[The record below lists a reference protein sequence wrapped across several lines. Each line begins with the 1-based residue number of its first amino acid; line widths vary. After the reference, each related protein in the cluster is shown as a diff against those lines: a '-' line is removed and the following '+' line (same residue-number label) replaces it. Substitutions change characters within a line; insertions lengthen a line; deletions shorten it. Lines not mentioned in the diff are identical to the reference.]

1 MVQLFV
7 SCFVSNHITTQW
19 CLITHG
25 DVKIF
30 FCTIIYR
37 FYLGL
42 ALALQKEGP
51 GARVKE
57 AVSYLLE
64 AMETLL
70 TENTKNA
77 MTDKDP
83 RYFIFHLHTVTL
95 N

>member
-1 MVQLFV
+1 
-7 SCFVSNHITTQW
+7 
-19 CLITHG
+19 
-25 DVKIF
+25 
-30 FCTIIYR
+30 
-37 FYLGL
+37 L

-95 N
+95 Y